1 MQKLRSIHLYLGCLF
16 APMLIFFAVSGIWQM
31 YGYRAHSRTL
41 ALLSTIHTSQNLKI
55 GGLRSPILC
64 DFVVAMAVS
73 FIFTTILGVAMALK
87 FGRSRRAAYWCLA
100 SGVLLPLAAVLIRFY
115 A

>member
-16 APMLIFFAVSGIWQM
+16 APMLLFFALSGIWQM
-31 YGYRAHSRTL
+31 YGFRAHSRTL

-55 GGLRSPILC
+55 GGLSSPILR
-64 DFVVAMAVS
+64 DFVVVMAAS
-73 FIFTTILGVAMALK
+73 FILSTILGVVMALR
-87 FGRSRRAAYWCLA
+87 FGRSRKVAYCCLA
-100 SGVLLPLAAVLIRFY
+100 LGVLLPLIAVLIRVY